1 MNKKKES
8 NYGHFYTK
16 FIKLLNLLVK
26 RNKNQQTMID
36 KINSLINIFD
46 VGDLKFFFLVVKKN
60 IKNLMTLSL
69 IFSLLVFLIS
79 SNQEKKFLSKAT
91 IVIEPDDNKI
101 VNIEEVY
108 SIEALSNRINNQIA
122 ILKSDEVLEYI
133 VKDKKSSMKFKNLY
147 SENKQNLFRRIFS
160 KKINIDEDFL
170 KSILTA
176 NFSVRNIPR
185 SDVLELSFI
194 STNPKISQLALMS
207 IIDSYQRYEI
217 DSKIQITNYAN
228 KKITERLKELVAQ
241 MDIAQKKLS
250 NYKKDNNL
258 VDTGN
263 VKELKIKEI
272 QSISSRI
279 VDAKKNYQEQQND
292 LLSIKVADGDMDA
305 LLAIKDLRSR
315 EEISNIKASL
325 NANES
330 NIQSLSLIYTDKH
343 PKIIQAN
350 DLNDNLKEQLK
361 DILDENIQQKA
372 FELSNLDN
380 FIKLSEEELQKA
392 TDELRIIEEK
402 EAGMLK
408 FSREV
413 ESSRKLYESFLQRV
427 KETNEAQN
435 LQVSRLKVIET
446 PILPSSHFS
455 PQPTKNFLLAFLI
468 SFFGIYGLLYFR
480 EMNSSVIKS
489 PEAIESLNI
498 PQVGI
503 LPRVEN
509 LKRGYHILQM
519 FVEDGGSSFA
529 EAIRSSRAT
538 IESKFTKN
546 KSYMVTSSNPSE
558 GKTTFA
564 FNLALSLEKANKVL
578 FIEADIRRPSVLN
591 GFYQF
596 DREILGLGEIITGSA
611 QLNEAIF
618 KVPGTELDIITSGE
632 KRFDM
637 SDIVN
642 KEQIKKFLDV
652 LKMEYDFVIVD
663 SPPVQPVSD
672 TLILTQASDYN
683 LFVIRSDETRTASFM
698 SSIKKIQNV
707 GAKINGIVINDL
719 DTSKD
724 SYYSYYYS
732 YSPDY
737 YTKS

>member
-1 MNKKKES
+1 
-8 NYGHFYTK
+8 
-16 FIKLLNLLVK
+16 
-26 RNKNQQTMID
+26 MIER
-36 KINSLINIFD
+36 INSLLNVFD
-46 VGDLKFFFLVVKKN
+46 VGDLKFFILVAKKN
-60 IKNLMTLSL
+60 IKNLFILSL
-69 IFSLLVFLIS
+69 IISLLILFIS
-79 SNQEKKFLSKAT
+79 LNQEKKFLSKAT

-108 SIEALSNRINNQIA
+108 SIEAQSNRINNQMA
-122 ILKSDEVLEYI
+122 ILKSDEVQEYI
-133 VKDKKSSMKFKNLY
+133 IKDKKNSMKFKNLY
-147 SENKQNLFRRIFS
+147 SENKVGFFQRILS
-160 KKINIDEDFL
+160 KKKEIDDIFL
-170 KSILTA
+170 KSILSN
-176 NFSVRNIPR
+176 NFSVINIPR
-185 SDVLELSFI
+185 SDVLELSFV
-194 STNPKISQLALMS
+194 STNPKISQLALIS

-217 DSKIQITNYAN
+217 DSKIKITNYAN
-228 KKITERLKELVAQ
+228 KKITDRLKELVAQ

-250 NYKKDNNL
+250 KYKRENNL

-272 QSISSRI
+272 QSISTRI
-279 VDAKKNYQEQQND
+279 IEAKKNYQEQQND
-292 LLSIKVADGDMDA
+292 LLSIKVADGDVDA

-325 NANES
+325 TANES

-343 PKIIQAN
+343 PKILQAN
-350 DLNDNLKEQLK
+350 DLNENLKIQLK

-380 FIKLSEEELQKA
+380 FIKLSDDELQKA
-392 TDELRIIEEK
+392 TDELRVIEEK

-413 ESSRKLYESFLQRV
+413 ESSRKLYETFLQRV

-435 LQVSRLKVIET
+435 LQVSKLKVIEN
-446 PILPSSHFS
+446 PNLPTSPFS
-455 PQPTKNFLLAFLI
+455 PQPTKNFILALLI
-468 SFFGIYGLLYFR
+468 SFLGFYGLLYYR

-489 PEAIESLNI
+489 PEAIDSLNI
-498 PQVGI
+498 PQIGI
-503 LPRVEN
+503 LPRVDK
-509 LKRGYHILQM
+509 LKRGFHILQM
-519 FVEDGGSSFA
+519 FVEDGASSFS
-529 EAIRSSRAT
+529 EAIRSSRAM
-538 IESKFTKN
+538 IESKFEKN
-546 KSYMVTSSNPSE
+546 KSYMITSSNPSE
-558 GKTTFA
+558 GKTTYA
-564 FNLALSLEKANKVL
+564 FNLALSLERTNKVL

-591 GFYQF
+591 GFYKF
-596 DREILGLGEIITGSA
+596 DKEILGLGEIISGSA
-611 QLNEAIF
+611 QLNDVVF

-652 LKMEYDFVIVD
+652 LKMEYDYVIVD

-683 LFVIRSDETRTASFM
+683 LFVIRSEETRTVSFM

-707 GAKINGIVINDL
+707 GAKISGIIINDL

-732 YSPDY
+732 YSPNY
-737 YTKS
+737 YTKN

>member
-1 MNKKKES
+1 MIE
-8 NYGHFYTK
+8 
-16 FIKLLNLLVK
+16 KL
-26 RNKNQQTMID
+26 
-36 KINSLINIFD
+36 NSLLNIFD
-46 VGDLKFFFLVVKKN
+46 VGDLKFFLLVAKKN
-60 IKNLMTLSL
+60 LKNLLTLSI
-69 IFSLLVFLIS
+69 IFSFLILLIS
-79 SNQEKKFLSKAT
+79 LNQEKKYLSKAT
-91 IVIEPDDNKI
+91 IVIEPEENKI

-108 SIEALSNRINNQIA
+108 SIEAQSNRINNQMA
-122 ILKSDEVLEYI
+122 ILKSDEVQEYI

-147 SENKQNLFRRIFS
+147 SETKQNFFQRIFTR
-160 KKINIDEDFL
+160 KKIIDENFL
-170 KSILTA
+170 KIILTE
-176 NFSVRNIPR
+176 NFKVKNLPR
-185 SDVLELSFI
+185 SDVLELSFV
-194 STNPKISQLALMS
+194 STNPKISQLALVS

-217 DSKIQITNYAN
+217 DSKIKITNYAN
-228 KKITERLKELVAQ
+228 QKITERLRELVAQ
-241 MDIAQKKLS
+241 MDIAQKQLS
-250 NYKKDNNL
+250 NYKKENNL

-272 QSISSRI
+272 QSISTRI

-292 LLSIKVADGDMDA
+292 LLSIKVADGDVDA

-315 EEISNIKASL
+315 DEISNIKASL
-325 NANES
+325 TANES
-330 NIQSLSLIYTDKH
+330 NIQSLSLIYTDQH

-350 DLNDNLKEQLK
+350 DLNDNLKVQLK
-361 DILDENIQQKA
+361 NILNENIQQKA

-380 FIKLSEEELQKA
+380 FIKLSEDELQKA

-446 PILPSSHFS
+446 PNLPKDPFS
-455 PQPTKNFLLAFLI
+455 PKPTKNFLIAFII
-468 SFFGIYGLLYFR
+468 SFLGFYGLLYFR

-489 PEAIESLNI
+489 PEAVDSLNI
-498 PQVGI
+498 PQVGV
-503 LPRVEN
+503 LPRVEK

-519 FVEDGGSSFA
+519 FVEDGASSFA
-529 EAIRSSRAT
+529 ESIRSARAT
-538 IESKFTKN
+538 IESKFSKN

-564 FNLALSLEKANKVL
+564 FNLALSLEKTNKVL

-596 DREILGLGEIITGSA
+596 DREILGLGEIITGNA
-611 QLNEAIF
+611 QLNEIIF

-652 LKMEYDFVIVD
+652 LKIEYDYVIVD

-672 TLILTQASDYN
+672 TLILAQASDYN
-683 LFVIRSDETRTASFM
+683 LFVIRSEETRTATFM

-707 GAKINGIVINDL
+707 GTKINGIVINDL

-724 SYYSYYYS
+724 SYYSYYYN
-732 YSPDY
+732 YSPEY

>member
-1 MNKKKES
+1 
-8 NYGHFYTK
+8 
-16 FIKLLNLLVK
+16 
-26 RNKNQQTMID
+26 MID
-36 KINSLINIFD
+36 RINSLLNVFD
-46 VGDLKFFFLVVKKN
+46 VGDLKFFLLVAKKN
-60 IKNLMTLSL
+60 LKNLITLS
-69 IFSLLVFLIS
+69 IVISLLVLIIS
-79 SNQEKKFLSKAT
+79 LNKEKKYLSKAT
-91 IVIEPDDNKI
+91 IVIEPEENKI

-108 SIEALSNRINNQIA
+108 SIEAQSNRINNQMA
-122 ILKSDEVLEYI
+122 ILKSDEVQEYI
-133 VKDKKSSMKFKNLY
+133 VNDKKNSMKFKSLY
-147 SENKQNLFRRIFS
+147 SETNQNFIQRILT
-160 KKINIDEDFL
+160 KKKEINNDFL
-170 KSILTA
+170 KSILTN
-176 NFSVRNIPR
+176 NFKVKNLPR
-185 SDVLELSFI
+185 SDVLELSFV
-194 STNPKISQLALMS
+194 STNPKISQLALTS

-217 DSKIQITNYAN
+217 DSKIKITSYAN
-228 KKITERLKELVAQ
+228 LKISERLKELVAQ
-241 MDIAQKKLS
+241 MDVAQKKLS
-250 NYKKDNNL
+250 KYKRENNL

-279 VDAKKNYQEQQND
+279 IDAKKNYQEQQND
-292 LLSIKVADGDMDA
+292 LLSIKVADGDIDA

-325 NANES
+325 TANES

-350 DLNDNLKEQLK
+350 DLNENLKVQLK

-380 FIKLSEEELQKA
+380 FIKLSDEELQKA
-392 TDELRIIEEK
+392 TEELRVIEEK

-413 ESSRKLYESFLQRV
+413 DSSRKLYESFLQRV

-435 LQVSRLKVIET
+435 LQVSRLKVIEN
-446 PILPSSHFS
+446 PNLPSTHFS
-455 PQPTKNFLLAFLI
+455 PQPTKDFTLAFI
-468 SFFGIYGLLYFR
+468 VSFFAVYALLYYR

-489 PEAIESLNI
+489 PEAIDSLNI
-498 PQVGI
+498 PQIGI
-503 LPRVEN
+503 LPRVDK
-509 LKRGYHILQM
+509 LKRGFHILQM
-519 FVEDGGSSFA
+519 FIEDGASSFS
-529 EAIRSSRAT
+529 EAIRSSRAV
-538 IESKFTKN
+538 IESKFEKN
-546 KSYMVTSSNPSE
+546 KSYIVTSSNPSE
-558 GKTTFA
+558 GKTTYA
-564 FNLALSLEKANKVL
+564 FNLALSLEKSSKVL

-591 GFYQF
+591 SFYQF
-596 DREILGLGEIITGSA
+596 DKEILGLGEIITGSSS
-611 QLNEAIF
+611 LKESIF

-652 LKMEYDFVIVD
+652 LKMEYDYVIVD

-683 LFVIRSDETRTASFM
+683 LFVIRSDETRTVSFM

-707 GAKINGIVINDL
+707 GAKISGIIINDL

-732 YSPDY
+732 YSPEY
-737 YTKS
+737 YNYTKS

>member
-1 MNKKKES
+1 
-8 NYGHFYTK
+8 
-16 FIKLLNLLVK
+16 
-26 RNKNQQTMID
+26 MIID
-36 KINSLINIFD
+36 RINSLLNIFD
-46 VGDLKFFFLVVKKN
+46 VGDLKFFFLVAKKN
-60 IKNLMTLSL
+60 LKNLITLS
-69 IFSLLVFLIS
+69 IVFSLLVFLIS

-108 SIEALSNRINNQIA
+108 SLEAQSNRINNQMA
-122 ILKSDEVLEYI
+122 ILKSDEVQEYI
-133 VKDKKSSMKFKNLY
+133 VNDKKNSMKFKNLY
-147 SENKQNLFRRIFS
+147 SENKKNFFQRIFT
-160 KKINIDEDFL
+160 KKQNIDEGFL
-170 KSILTA
+170 KSILTK
-176 NFSVRNIPR
+176 NFTVKNIPR
-185 SDVLELSFI
+185 SDVLELSFV
-194 STNPKISQLALMS
+194 STNPKISQLALIS

-217 DSKIQITNYAN
+217 DSKIKITNYAN
-228 KKITERLKELVAQ
+228 QKISERLKELVEQ

-250 NYKKDNNL
+250 KYKRDNNL

-263 VKELKIKEI
+263 VKELKINEI

-292 LLSIKVADGDMDA
+292 LLSIKVADGDVDA

-315 EEISNIKASL
+315 DEISNLKASL
-325 NANES
+325 TANES

-350 DLNDNLKEQLK
+350 DLNENLKVQLK

-380 FIKLSEEELQKA
+380 FIKLSNEELQKA

-413 ESSRKLYESFLQRV
+413 ESSKKLYESFLQRV

-435 LQVSRLKVIET
+435 LQVSKLKVIET
-446 PILPSSHFS
+446 PNLPASPFS
-455 PQPTKNFLLAFLI
+455 PQPTKNFILAFLI
-468 SFFGIYGLLYFR
+468 SFCGVYGLLYFR

-489 PEAIESLNI
+489 PEAIDSLNI
-498 PQVGI
+498 PQIGV
-503 LPRVEN
+503 LPRVEK

-519 FVEDGGSSFA
+519 FVEDGASSFA
-529 EAIRSSRAT
+529 ESIRSSRAI
-538 IESKFTKN
+538 IESKFSKN
-546 KSYMVTSSNPSE
+546 RSYMVTSSNPSE

-564 FNLALSLEKANKVL
+564 FNLALSLEKTNKVL

-596 DREILGLGEIITGSA
+596 DREILGLGEIISGTA

-618 KVPGTELDIITSGE
+618 KVPGTDLDIITSGE

-642 KEQIKKFLDV
+642 KEQIKKFLDI
-652 LKMEYDFVIVD
+652 LKIEYDYVIVD

-683 LFVIRSDETRTASFM
+683 LFVVRSEETRTASFM

-732 YSPDY
+732 YSPEY

>member
-1 MNKKKES
+1 MKS
-8 NYGHFYTK
+8 
-16 FIKLLNLLVK
+16 
-26 RNKNQQTMID
+26 
-36 KINSLINIFD
+36 
-46 VGDLKFFFLVVKKN
+46 KN
-60 IKNLMTLSL
+60 ILS
-69 IFSLLVFLIS
+69 
-79 SNQEKKFLSKAT
+79 
-91 IVIEPDDNKI
+91 
-101 VNIEEVY
+101 
-108 SIEALSNRINNQIA
+108 
-122 ILKSDEVLEYI
+122 
-133 VKDKKSSMKFKNLY
+133 KDKKNSMKFKNLY
-147 SENKQNLFRRIFS
+147 SESKQNFFQRIFT
-160 KKINIDEDFL
+160 KKQKIDEKYL
-170 KSILTA
+170 KTILTK
-176 NFSVRNIPR
+176 NFSVKNIPR

-194 STNPKISQLALMS
+194 STNPKISQLALIS

-241 MDIAQKKLS
+241 MDEAQKKLS
-250 NYKKDNNL
+250 DYKRVNNL

-272 QSISSRI
+272 QSISARI
-279 VDAKKNYQEQQND
+279 VEAKKNYQEQQND
-292 LLSIKVADGDMDA
+292 LLSIKVADGDVDA

-325 NANES
+325 TANES

-343 PKIIQAN
+343 PKIMQAN
-350 DLNDNLKEQLK
+350 DLNENLKTQLK
-361 DILDENIQQKA
+361 DILEENIQQKA
-372 FELSNLDN
+372 YELSNLDN
-380 FIKLSEEELQKA
+380 FIKLSEEEMQKA

-435 LQVSRLKVIET
+435 LQVSKLKVIET
-446 PILPSSHFS
+446 PNLPTSPFS
-455 PQPTKNFLLAFLI
+455 PKPAKDFILAFAI
-468 SFFGIYGLLYFR
+468 SFLAVYGLLYFR

-489 PEAIESLNI
+489 PEAIDSLNI
-498 PQVGI
+498 PQIGI
-503 LPRVEN
+503 LPRVEK

-519 FVEDGGSSFA
+519 FVEDGASNFA

-538 IESKFTKN
+538 IESKFSKN
-546 KSYMVTSSNPSE
+546 RSYMVTSSNPSE

-564 FNLALSLEKANKVL
+564 FNLALSLEKTNKVL

-596 DREILGLGEIITGSA
+596 DREILGLGEIITGGA
-611 QLNEAIF
+611 QLNEVIF
-618 KVPGTELDIITSGE
+618 KVPGTDLDIITSGE

-652 LKMEYDFVIVD
+652 LKMEYDYVIVD

-683 LFVIRSDETRTASFM
+683 LFVIRSEETRTASFM

-707 GAKINGIVINDL
+707 GAKINGIVVNDL
-719 DTSKD
+719 RYIKR
-724 SYYSYYYS
+724 
-732 YSPDY
+732 
-737 YTKS
+737 

>member
-1 MNKKKES
+1 
-8 NYGHFYTK
+8 
-16 FIKLLNLLVK
+16 
-26 RNKNQQTMID
+26 MIERL
-36 KINSLINIFD
+36 NSLLNIFD
-46 VGDLKFFFLVVKKN
+46 VGDLKFFLLVAKKN
-60 IKNLMTLSL
+60 IKNLLTLSIIL
-69 IFSLLVFLIS
+69 SLLVLLIS
-79 SNQEKKFLSKAT
+79 LNQEKKYLSKAT
-91 IVIEPDDNKI
+91 IVIEPEENKI

-108 SIEALSNRINNQIA
+108 SIEVQSNRINNQMA
-122 ILKSDEVLEYI
+122 ILKSDEVQEYI
-133 VKDKKSSMKFKNLY
+133 VKDKKNSMKFKNLY
-147 SENKQNLFRRIFS
+147 SETKQNFFQRIFT
-160 KKINIDEDFL
+160 KKKNIDENFL
-170 KSILTA
+170 KQVLTESLKVK
-176 NFSVRNIPR
+176 NLPR
-185 SDVLELSFI
+185 SDVLELSFV
-194 STNPKISQLALMS
+194 STNPKISQLALVS

-217 DSKIQITNYAN
+217 DSKIKITNYAN
-228 KKITERLKELVAQ
+228 QKITERLKELVAQ
-241 MDIAQKKLS
+241 MDIAQKQLS
-250 NYKKDNNL
+250 NYKKENNL

-272 QSISSRI
+272 QSISTRI

-292 LLSIKVADGDMDA
+292 LLSIKVADGDVDA

-325 NANES
+325 TANES
-330 NIQSLSLIYTDKH
+330 NIQSLSLIYTDQH

-350 DLNDNLKEQLK
+350 DLNENLKIQLK

-408 FSREV
+408 YSREV

-446 PILPSSHFS
+446 PSLPEKPFS
-455 PQPTKNFLLAFLI
+455 PQPTRNFVIAFII
-468 SFFGIYGLLYFR
+468 SFFGVYGLLYFR

-498 PQVGI
+498 PQIGI
-503 LPRVEN
+503 LPRVEKLN
-509 LKRGYHILQM
+509 RGYHILQL
-519 FVEDGGSSFA
+519 FIEDGASSFA
-529 EAIRSSRAT
+529 EAIRSARAT
-538 IESKFTKN
+538 VESKFSKN
-546 KSYMVTSSNPSE
+546 KSFLVTSSNPSE

-564 FNLALSLEKANKVL
+564 FNLALSLEKSNKVL

-596 DREILGLGEIITGSA
+596 DREILGLGEIISNSA
-611 QLNEAIF
+611 QIKDVIF
-618 KVPGTELDIITSGE
+618 KVPGTDLDIITSGE

-652 LKMEYDFVIVD
+652 LKVNYDYIIVD

-683 LFVIRSDETRTASFM
+683 LFVLRSDETRTASFM

-707 GAKINGIVINDL
+707 GAKINGIIINDL

-724 SYYSYYYS
+724 SYYSYYYN
-732 YSPDY
+732 YSPEY

>member
-1 MNKKKES
+1 
-8 NYGHFYTK
+8 
-16 FIKLLNLLVK
+16 
-26 RNKNQQTMID
+26 MID
-36 KINSLINIFD
+36 RINSLINVFD
-46 VGDLKFFFLVVKKN
+46 VGDLKFFFLVAKKN
-60 IKNLMTLSL
+60 IKNLIILSL

-108 SIEALSNRINNQIA
+108 SIETQTNRINNQMA
-122 ILKSDEVLEYI
+122 ILKSDEVQEYI
-133 VKDKKSSMKFKNLY
+133 VKDKKNSMKFKSLY
-147 SENKQNLFRRIFS
+147 SENKQNFFQRIFT
-160 KKINIDEDFL
+160 KKQDINEDFL
-170 KSILTA
+170 KLILTE

-185 SDVLELSFI
+185 SDVLELSFV
-194 STNPKISQLALMS
+194 STNPKISQLALAS
-207 IIDSYQRYEI
+207 IIESYQRYEI

-228 KKITERLKELVAQ
+228 QKITERLKELVAQ
-241 MDIAQKKLS
+241 MDVAQKKLS
-250 NYKKDNNL
+250 NYKRENNL

-292 LLSIKVADGDMDA
+292 LLSIKVADGDVDA

-325 NANES
+325 TANES

-350 DLNDNLKEQLK
+350 DLNQNLKVQLK

-392 TDELRIIEEK
+392 TVELRIIEEK

-435 LQVSRLKVIET
+435 LQISKLKVIET
-446 PILPSSHFS
+446 PNLPSSPFS
-455 PQPTKNFLLAFLI
+455 PQPTKNFILAFLI
-468 SFFGIYGLLYFR
+468 SFFGVYGLLYFR

-489 PEAIESLNI
+489 PEAIDSLNI
-498 PQVGI
+498 PQIGI
-503 LPRVEN
+503 LPRVEK

-519 FVEDGGSSFA
+519 FVEDGASSFA

-538 IESKFTKN
+538 IESKFSKN
-546 KSYMVTSSNPSE
+546 RSYMVTSSNPSE
-558 GKTTFA
+558 GKTTYA

-596 DREILGLGEIITGSA
+596 DREILGLGEIISGSA

-618 KVPGTELDIITSGE
+618 KVPGTDLDIITSGE

-652 LKMEYDFVIVD
+652 LKLEYDYVIVD

-683 LFVIRSDETRTASFM
+683 LFVVRSEETRTASFM

-732 YSPDY
+732 YSPEY

>member
-1 MNKKKES
+1 
-8 NYGHFYTK
+8 
-16 FIKLLNLLVK
+16 
-26 RNKNQQTMID
+26 MID
-36 KINSLINIFD
+36 RINSLINIFD
-46 VGDLKFFFLVVKKN
+46 VGDLKFFFLVAKKN
-60 IKNLMTLSL
+60 LKNLITLSL
-69 IFSLLVFLIS
+69 ILSLLVFLIS

-108 SIEALSNRINNQIA
+108 SIEAQSNRINNQMA
-122 ILKSDEVLEYI
+122 ILKSDEVQEYI
-133 VKDKKSSMKFKNLY
+133 VKDKKNSMKFKNLY
-147 SENKQNLFRRIFS
+147 SENKQNFFQRIFT
-160 KKINIDEDFL
+160 KKQNIDEDFL
-170 KSILTA
+170 KSILTE

-185 SDVLELSFI
+185 SDVLELSFV
-194 STNPKISQLALMS
+194 STNPKISQLALIS

-228 KKITERLKELVAQ
+228 QKITERLKELVAQ

-250 NYKKDNNL
+250 DYKRENNL

-292 LLSIKVADGDMDA
+292 LLSIKVADGDVDA

-315 EEISNIKASL
+315 DEISNIKASL
-325 NANES
+325 TANES

-350 DLNDNLKEQLK
+350 DLNENLKVQLK

-435 LQVSRLKVIET
+435 LQVSKLKVIET
-446 PILPSSHFS
+446 PNLPLSPFS
-455 PQPTKNFLLAFLI
+455 PQPTKNFILAFLI
-468 SFFGIYGLLYFR
+468 SFFGVYGLLYFR

-489 PEAIESLNI
+489 PEAIDSLNI
-498 PQVGI
+498 PQIGI
-503 LPRVEN
+503 LPRVEK

-519 FVEDGGSSFA
+519 FVEDGASSFA

-538 IESKFTKN
+538 IESKFSKN
-546 KSYMVTSSNPSE
+546 RSYMVTSSNPSE

-564 FNLALSLEKANKVL
+564 FNLALSLEKTNKVL

-618 KVPGTELDIITSGE
+618 KVPGTDLDIITSGE

-652 LKMEYDFVIVD
+652 LKMEYDYVIVD

-683 LFVIRSDETRTASFM
+683 LFVIRSEETRTASFM
-698 SSIKKIQNV
+698 SSIKKVQNV

-732 YSPDY
+732 YSPEY

>member
-1 MNKKKES
+1 
-8 NYGHFYTK
+8 
-16 FIKLLNLLVK
+16 
-26 RNKNQQTMID
+26 MIERL
-36 KINSLINIFD
+36 NSLLNIFD
-46 VGDLKFFFLVVKKN
+46 VGDLKFFLLVAKKN
-60 IKNLMTLSL
+60 LKNLLTLSI
-69 IFSLLVFLIS
+69 IFSLLVLLIS
-79 SNQEKKFLSKAT
+79 LNQEKKYLSKAT
-91 IVIEPDDNKI
+91 IVIEPEENKI

-108 SIEALSNRINNQIA
+108 SIEAQSNRINNQMA
-122 ILKSDEVLEYI
+122 ILKSDEVQEYI
-133 VKDKKSSMKFKNLY
+133 VKDKKNSMKFKNLY
-147 SENKQNLFRRIFS
+147 SETKQNFFQRIFS
-160 KKINIDEDFL
+160 RKKNIDEGFL
-170 KSILTA
+170 KSVLTQ
-176 NFSVRNIPR
+176 NFKVKNIPR

-194 STNPKISQLALMS
+194 STNPKISQLALIS

-217 DSKIQITNYAN
+217 DSKIKITNYAN
-228 KKITERLKELVAQ
+228 QKITERLKELVAQ
-241 MDIAQKKLS
+241 MDVAQKQLS
-250 NYKKDNNL
+250 NYKKENNL

-272 QSISSRI
+272 QSISTRI

-292 LLSIKVADGDMDA
+292 LLSIKVADGDVDA

-315 EEISNIKASL
+315 EEITNIKASL

-330 NIQSLSLIYTDKH
+330 NIQSLSLIYTEQH

-350 DLNDNLKEQLK
+350 DLNENLKIQLK
-361 DILDENIQQKA
+361 DILDKNIQQKA

-392 TDELRIIEEK
+392 TDELRVIEEK

-446 PILPSSHFS
+446 PNLPSSPFS
-455 PQPTKNFLLAFLI
+455 PQPTKNFLLAFMI
-468 SFFGIYGLLYFR
+468 SFLGVYGLLYFR

-489 PEAIESLNI
+489 PEAIDSLNI
-498 PQVGI
+498 PQIGI
-503 LPRVEN
+503 LPRVDK

-519 FVEDGGSSFA
+519 FVEDGSSSFS

-538 IESKFTKN
+538 IESKFSKN

-558 GKTTFA
+558 GKTTFS
-564 FNLALSLEKANKVL
+564 FNLALSLEKTNKVL

-596 DREILGLGEIITGSA
+596 DREILGLGEIITGKA
-611 QLNEAIF
+611 QLKEVIF

-652 LKMEYDFVIVD
+652 LKIEYDYVIVD

-672 TLILTQASDYN
+672 TLILSQSSDYN
-683 LFVIRSDETRTASFM
+683 LFVVRSEGTRTASFM

-707 GAKINGIVINDL
+707 GSKINGIVINDL

-732 YSPDY
+732 YSPEY
-737 YTKS
+737 YNKS

>member
-1 MNKKKES
+1 MDILPWNLPNYWIFWIKE
-8 NYGHFYTK
+8 
-16 FIKLLNLLVK
+16 IKNISA
-26 RNKNQQTMID
+26 MID
-36 KINSLINIFD
+36 RINSLINIFD
-46 VGDLKFFFLVVKKN
+46 VGDIKFFFLVAKKN
-60 IKNLMTLSL
+60 LKNLLTLSL

-91 IVIEPDDNKI
+91 IVIEPEDNKI

-108 SIEALSNRINNQIA
+108 SIEAQSNRINNQMA
-122 ILKSDEVLEYI
+122 ILKSDEVQEYI
-133 VKDKKSSMKFKNLY
+133 VKDKKNSMKFKNLY
-147 SENKQNLFRRIFS
+147 SENKQNLFQRIFT
-160 KKINIDEDFL
+160 KKKNIDEKFL
-170 KSILTA
+170 KIILTE
-176 NFSVRNIPR
+176 NFSVKNIPR

-217 DSKIQITNYAN
+217 DSKIKITNYAN
-228 KKITERLKELVAQ
+228 QKITERLKELVAQ
-241 MDIAQKKLS
+241 MDVAQKKLS
-250 NYKKDNNL
+250 NYKRENNL

-292 LLSIKVADGDMDA
+292 LLSIKVADGDVDA

-315 EEISNIKASL
+315 DEISNIKASL
-325 NANES
+325 TANES

-350 DLNDNLKEQLK
+350 DLNQNLQVQLK

-380 FIKLSEEELQKA
+380 FIKLSEDELQKA
-392 TDELRIIEEK
+392 TDELRVIEEK

-435 LQVSRLKVIET
+435 LQVSKLKVIET
-446 PILPSSHFS
+446 PNLPSSHFS

-468 SFFGIYGLLYFR
+468 SFFGVYGLLYFR

-489 PEAIESLNI
+489 PEAIDSLNI
-498 PQVGI
+498 PQIGI
-503 LPRVEN
+503 LPRVEK

-519 FVEDGGSSFA
+519 FVEDGASSFA

-538 IESKFTKN
+538 IESKFSKN
-546 KSYMVTSSNPSE
+546 RSYMVTSSNPSE
-558 GKTTFA
+558 GKTTYA
-564 FNLALSLEKANKVL
+564 FNLALSLEKSNRVL

-596 DREILGLGEIITGSA
+596 DREILGLGEIITGTA

-652 LKMEYDFVIVD
+652 LKLEYDYVIVD

-732 YSPDY
+732 YSPEY